1 MSKINFDEMDISW
14 HYWAYNVLT
23 GWAYKNGK
31 KSGLGPFFAR
41 ADSKVGHYIY
51 TCGEENGFYAMV
63 YSMTNDFIITYTW
76 CDGHGTVCD
85 SILLHKSELEKGKI
99 FLENIL
105 WHLVC
110 KSGNFFKEAS

>member
-41 ADSKVGHYIY
+41 ADSKVG
-51 TCGEENGFYAMV
+51 TVSAMF
-63 YSMTNDFIITYTW
+63 S
-76 CDGHGTVCD
+76 
-85 SILLHKSELEKGKI
+85 SEARRRPER
-99 FLENIL
+99 F
-105 WHLVC
+105 
-110 KSGNFFKEAS
+110 